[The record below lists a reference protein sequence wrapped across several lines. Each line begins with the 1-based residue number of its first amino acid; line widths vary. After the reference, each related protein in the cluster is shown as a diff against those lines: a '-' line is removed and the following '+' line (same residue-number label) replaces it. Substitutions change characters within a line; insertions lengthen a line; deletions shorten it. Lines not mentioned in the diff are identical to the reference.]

1 MVTEIMRGFYFPT
14 KMIDADRESI
24 VMKICNTI
32 DVNSNACDTVAC
44 CHTHWHK
51 EKLFL
56 IIRLVCQC
64 YAIGKLRFVHC
75 KVKNVLNITKFSF

>member
-32 DVNSNACDTVAC
+32 DVNIVIQWHVVTLFDT
-44 CHTHWHK
+44 K
-51 EKLFL
+51 
-56 IIRLVCQC
+56 
-64 YAIGKLRFVHC
+64 
-75 KVKNVLNITKFSF
+75 KNYF

>member
-44 CHTHWHK
+44 CHTH
-51 EKLFL
+51 
-56 IIRLVCQC
+56 
-64 YAIGKLRFVHC
+64 
-75 KVKNVLNITKFSF
+75 